1 MLSLTKP
8 FQPIEVGRNAPA
20 SIPDIDSI
28 RNSMPWNILSSRAGS
43 ARPTG
48 LASSAGPGGFE
59 PAFGPPSLR
68 SHRLTSASPL
78 FGRGKQGTTRYSS
91 LEIPGPAHYTSGEL
105 GTFDDDGFQLPPDDV
120 EDEEFQLHGPAAGV
134 STQQANNSQWLAST
148 LEDEANNFF
157 AFLQAEIDRRQ
168 PLAAEEQLELE
179 EDVDVDI
186 DVHGTRKQTVTFN
199 DLLPPDRNSAVVAA
213 QGLLHVLTLVTR
225 GAVNVNQEEDFGEI
239 KMSVVPGVRLVERE
253 VVNNDDNDMEQ
264 GIEGINLDDFMGEE
278 EEEVRGDLEEVGD
291 ANDMNDGEGND
302 DGEDMYG

>member
-1 MLSLTKP
+1 MT
-8 FQPIEVGRNAPA
+8 
-20 SIPDIDSI
+20 
-28 RNSMPWNILSSRAGS
+28 MGS
-43 ARPTG
+43 
-48 LASSAGPGGFE
+48 
-59 PAFGPPSLR
+59 
-68 SHRLTSASPL
+68 
-78 FGRGKQGTTRYSS
+78 SS
-91 LEIPGPAHYTSGEL
+91 LL
-105 GTFDDDGFQLPPDDV
+105 DDV

-186 DVHGTRKQTVTFN
+186 DVHGTRKQTVTFD

-239 KMSVVPGVRLVERE
+239 EMSVVPGVRLVERE
-253 VVNNDDNDMEQ
+253 VVNNDDNHEVEQ
-264 GIEGINLDDFMGEE
+264 GIEGINLDDFIGE
-278 EEEVRGDLEEVGD
+278 EEEVRGDTDQVGD
-291 ANDMNDGEGND
+291 AD
-302 DGEDMYG
+302 DVSDEDDEDMYG

>member
-1 MLSLTKP
+1 MLCLTKP
-8 FQPIEVGRNAPA
+8 SQPIEVGRNAPP

-48 LASSAGPGGFE
+48 LTSSAGPLPGGFE
-59 PAFGPPSLR
+59 PAFGPPSIR
-68 SHRLTSASPL
+68 GHRLTSASPL
-78 FGRGKQGTTRYSS
+78 FGRGKQGTARYSS
-91 LEIPGPAHYTSGEL
+91 LEIPGPAHHTSGEL
-105 GTFDDDGFQLPPDDV
+105 GTFDDDGFQLPPDDI

-157 AFLQAEIDRRQ
+157 AFLQAEIHRRQ
-168 PLAAEEQLELE
+168 PLEAQLEID
-179 EDVDVDI
+179 EDVDVDL
-186 DVHGTRKQTVTFN
+186 DVQGTRKQTVTFD

-239 KMSVVPGVRLVERE
+239 EMSVVPGVRLVERE
-253 VVNNDDNDMEQ
+253 VVNNDENHEVEQ

-278 EEEVRGDLEEVGD
+278 EEEASGHLDEGGD
-291 ANDMNDGEGND
+291 AD
-302 DGEDMYG
+302 DVDDEDMYG